1 MGLSCDWV
9 DVMSWIIPWPY
20 NGPYS
25 VDSWETSFV
34 DSAGSKIKAYR
45 VISKSGAQLH
55 TKTGAVIQ
63 FDKEYAQLLCDAANK
78 GTLSCADE
86 PLLRHR
92 TKRDGVMAQ

>member
-25 VDSWETSFV
+25 VDSWETSFLDEHTNKV
-34 DSAGSKIKAYR
+34 MAYR

-63 FDKEYAQLLCDAANK
+63 FDKKYAQLLCDAANK

-86 PLLRHR
+86 PVRHHR
-92 TKRDGVMAQ
+92 VKSDCSVVQ